1 MMLHEHKDKRKEDE
15 YDKSSKFAYPFHKVD
30 ITLCKKAVEELILFR
45 GLEKITDEK
54 V

>member
-15 YDKSSKFAYPFHKVD
+15 NDRSSNFAYPFHKVD
-30 ITLCKKAVEELILFR
+30 MTLCKKAVEELILLR
-45 GLEKITDEK
+45 GLEKITDER